1 MPSSRTNALS
11 LDIDSARGRI
21 SSGKRSQAMEVTLL
35 RIPDNAHRYKEP
47 LATMEQPAKAQRM
60 HQEN

>member
-1 MPSSRTNALS
+1 
-11 LDIDSARGRI
+11 
-21 SSGKRSQAMEVTLL
+21 MEVTLL

-47 LATMEQPAKAQRM
+47 LATMEQPAKAQSM